1 MRWTIERLK
10 NARELEDK
18 VEFKR
23 AEGGN
28 FAYDGGSRT
37 KPAERR
43 RCILG
48 YVIGTG
54 SGTRYSISEDFKKG
68 SEFLGEIFD
77 LGLAESN
84 RRHVTGNVQKTAPNG
99 S

>member
-10 NARELEDK
+10 NARESEDK

-48 YVIGTG
+48 YITGTG

-77 LGLAESN
+77 LGLAEFN
-84 RRHVTGNVQKTAPNG
+84 RRHIIGNVQKTTPNG
-99 S
+99 G

>member
-10 NARELEDK
+10 NARESEDK

-23 AEGGN
+23 AELGN
-28 FAYDGGSRT
+28 FAYDGGARS

-48 YVIGTG
+48 YVTALCNENGGRLCLAWRINILT
-54 SGTRYSISEDFKKG
+54 KL
-68 SEFLGEIFD
+68 LG
-77 LGLAESN
+77 
-84 RRHVTGNVQKTAPNG
+84 RRSA
-99 S
+99 

>member
-10 NARELEDK
+10 NARESEDK

-48 YVIGTG
+48 YVAALCNENGG
-54 SGTRYSISEDFKKG
+54 SLVLGMEDK
-68 SEFLGEIFD
+68 
-77 LGLAESN
+77 
-84 RRHVTGNVQKTAPNG
+84 
-99 S
+99 